1 MRSSAMRRT
10 RNPPSPTKAHLT
22 ARYVPRIDRGQRAA
36 RVSNEAI
43 QDIRLSLPE
52 APRTGNASPRR
63 D

>member
-1 MRSSAMRRT
+1 
-10 RNPPSPTKAHLT
+10 LT